1 MREKKKYG
9 LQKPS
14 ANVNRSGCEHY
25 HMQNKKQKK
34 KGGEKH
40 FGAAT
45 MCNKQQLQFL
55 SILQMK
61 RIHTLIANTSN
72 KYTLSSNCAHLQHQ

>member
-25 HMQNKKQKK
+25 HMQNKKLKK
-34 KGGEKH
+34 RGEK
-40 FGAAT
+40 
-45 MCNKQQLQFL
+45 
-55 SILQMK
+55 
-61 RIHTLIANTSN
+61 TLWCSN
-72 KYTLSSNCAHLQHQ
+72 NVQ